1 MNAFWYIRRLQAMSA
16 AEVVYRV
23 TQKTLQCE
31 ERKAFR
37 AKAPVHE
44 VAAYG
49 CSPKADLSFLGLN
62 LANDNFSIGTKIE
75 LLGGFAYSEYRKRWH
90 AAFQSESDWPVCF
103 AFDYAFDGDGAVGDI
118 RTNWE
123 LSRHRQF
130 VILAKSYFVSGRQFY
145 LDELIDLFDD
155 WNAKNPFLW
164 GVEWFSPMEESIRLI
179 NWLFAAAFLEAS
191 DGEEAAGLCKKLC
204 HGAWIMAE
212 CVRRHY
218 SRYSSANNHTIVEA
232 AGVGIVALVFGEQ
245 AWLSESVAL
254 LEREVTRQTY
264 ADGVNKEQALHY
276 QLFVMEALCLFAHV
290 LKASGKELSG
300 VLVSRLRSMADY
312 VRACRVDG
320 DRCIGFGD
328 DDEGVILCLSS
339 TKHSYSDYVLAFT
352 SLEVGGDKRWAEETP
367 PCETIRWLYS
377 NEAIRNIIAA
387 EPIKLGLVEHFPE
400 GGVTILRSADA
411 GVVLVFDHGS
421 LGLAP
426 LAAHGHADALSVQLC
441 VEGEFVLIDP
451 GTYVYNGN
459 REMRDLFRSTKMHN
473 TVCVGGRNQSEI
485 LGPFLWGRK
494 AEVLSVELAGG
505 GGCSRV
511 SASHN
516 GYAPAIVK
524 RTIEFTSD
532 RIVITD
538 ELDGRSFGEA
548 ISYLHLPIPGL
559 RAEGGV
565 VEFTLAGGGHVRIVT
580 DPSMKA
586 RPFEWS
592 PSYGTLSAGTEF
604 ATPFEDT
611 LTTIITITRSGRC
624 AAPSR

>member
-1 MNAFWYIRRLQAMSA
+1 MNAFWYIRRLWAMSA
-16 AEVVYRV
+16 PEVVYRV
-23 TQKTLQCE
+23 TQKTLQRK
-31 ERKAFR
+31 ERKVFR

-44 VAAYG
+44 VSAYG

-62 LANDNFSIGTKIE
+62 LANESFSIGTKIE
-75 LLGGFAYSEYRKRWH
+75 LLGGFAYSEYHKRWH
-90 AAFQSESDWPVCF
+90 AVFQTEDNWPVRF
-103 AFDYAFDGDGAVGDI
+103 AYDYAFDGDGAVGDI

-123 LSRHRQF
+123 LSRHHQF
-130 VILAKSYFVSGRQFY
+130 AVLAKSYFVSGGQFY
-145 LDELIDLFDD
+145 FDELIDLFDG
-155 WNAKNPFLW
+155 WNSKNPFMW

-191 DGEEAAGLCKKLC
+191 DGKEAVRLCERLC
-204 HGAWIMAE
+204 HGAWTMAAH
-212 CVRRHY
+212 VRRHY
-218 SRYSSANNHTIVEA
+218 SRYSSANNHAIVEA
-232 AGVGIVALVFGEQ
+232 AGVGIAAVIFGEQ
-245 AWLSESVAL
+245 AWLSESIAL
-254 LEREVTRQTY
+254 LEREVSRQTY

-276 QLFVMEALCLFAHV
+276 QLFVMEALCLFLHV
-290 LKASGKELSG
+290 LKILGKAPSGL
-300 VLVSRLRSMADY
+300 LVSRLRSMADY
-312 VRACRVDG
+312 ARTCHVGGGRY
-320 DRCIGFGD
+320 IEFGD

-339 TKHSYSDYVLAFT
+339 TKHSYPDYVLAFA
-352 SLEVGGDKRWAEETP
+352 SLEVGGDKRWVEDVP

-377 NEAIRNIIAA
+377 DEAIRNIIAV
-387 EPIKLGLVEHFPE
+387 EPIKLGFVEHFPE

-411 GVVLVFDHGS
+411 GVVFVFDHGP

-459 REMRDLFRSTKMHN
+459 RGMRDLFRSTKMHN

-494 AEVLSVELAGG
+494 AEVLSVELAEG
-505 GGCSRV
+505 GGCFCV

-524 RTIEFTSD
+524 RTIEFTGD
-532 RIVITD
+532 RMVITD
-538 ELDGRSFGEA
+538 ELDGRAFGEA

-559 RAEGGV
+559 HVEGGV
-565 VEFTLAGGGHVRIVT
+565 VEFVLASGGRVCIAAG
-580 DPSMKA
+580 SYMEA

-592 PSYGTLSAGTEF
+592 PSYGTLSAGTEL
-604 ATPFEDT
+604 AIPLEDI
-611 LTTIITITRSGRC
+611 LTTTITITRSGK
-624 AAPSR
+624 